1 MNPRRKTALITGA
14 SSGIGLEL
22 SRLLAADDIDLILVA
37 RDEVRLAELAA
48 RLREDHSVAVVYE
61 ARDLSEPGS
70 AARLWNDLAGG
81 GATVD
86 ILVNNAGLGMYGALE
101 TNDPEVLERM
111 VRLNIVTLT
120 TLSRLALPGM
130 RTRGWGR
137 ILNVG
142 SVVGYQPAGPRM
154 AAYYASKA
162 FVVSFSKALATELEG
177 TGVSVTALSPGLT
190 ASRFEERSGAGETVM
205 FRLSPKMPPAA
216 VAAAGYA
223 GMMKGRKVVIPGL
236 LPKLLAIAG
245 ELPPR
250 WIALQVN
257 RLLLSPWPQGRGRP
271 ARGRKELNP

>member
-1 MNPRRKTALITGA
+1 MNPLRKTALITGA

-22 SRLLAADDIDLILVA
+22 SRLFAADGIDLVLVA
-37 RDEVRLAELAA
+37 RDRARLEELAA
-48 RLREDHSVAVVYE
+48 QLRQDHGVAVRCE

-70 AARLWNDLAGG
+70 AARLWNDLDSASV
-81 GATVD
+81 TVD

-101 TNDPEVLERM
+101 SQDPEALERM
-111 VRLNIVTLT
+111 VQLNVATVT
-120 TLSRLALPGM
+120 TLSRLAIPGM
-130 RTRGWGR
+130 RARGWGR

-162 FVVSFSKALATELEG
+162 FVVSFSKALAIELEG

-190 ASRFEERSGAGETVM
+190 ASRFEERSGASESVM
-205 FRLSPKMPPAA
+205 FRWSPRMSAAA

-236 LPKLLAIAG
+236 FPKLLAIAG

-257 RLLLSPWPQGRGRP
+257 RLLLLPWHQGRAAPR
-271 ARGRKELNP
+271 A